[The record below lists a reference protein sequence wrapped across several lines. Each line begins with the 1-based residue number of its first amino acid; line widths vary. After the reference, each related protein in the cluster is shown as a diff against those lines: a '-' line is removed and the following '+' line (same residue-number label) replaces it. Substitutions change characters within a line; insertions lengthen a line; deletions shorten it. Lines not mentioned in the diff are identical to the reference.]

1 AGDGIRYLN
10 VTGVQTCALPI
21 SAFTNLIFSQFLDEK
36 VGEMAYDEDARLV
49 YGAKYYPEETPIKA
63 EVLVYE
69 SEDSSQESD
78 DEPVNERSEERRV
91 GKKCIGQE

>member
-1 AGDGIRYLN
+1 M
-10 VTGVQTCALPI
+10 
-21 SAFTNLIFSQFLDEK
+21 DEK

-69 SEDSSQESD
+69 SEDSCQESD
-78 DEPVNERSEERRV
+78 V
-91 GKKCIGQE
+91 